1 MAVPGVTGYPNYVYG
16 GPGEPGNAWIPVL
29 FSGKLLWKFYDKST
43 VANIAT
49 TDYVGELK
57 NVGDRIVIRTLPT
70 ITIKTYRRGQTL
82 ELEYPESPAIEFVVS
97 KAKYFNFA
105 IDDIDI
111 KQSDIS
117 WIDKLADDAAQQ
129 IKIVI
134 DSEVFS
140 TIYPKAGQY
149 NQGTTAGRISRS
161 INLGTAGSPV
171 VLGPENGSGV
181 VSIVEK
187 IVDCKTV
194 LDEYNVPEEGR
205 WMVLPP
211 IFVNML
217 EKAGLRKA
225 MFTDMSSAR
234 EMVRG
239 GWFANIAGF
248 DLYESN
254 LLYSVTDGGNKCY
267 YIPFGWK
274 GSLVYVAQIDK
285 TERYRPQNTF
295 AEAMK
300 GLIVYDFDVIKPEGF
315 GILYARSA

>member
-16 GPGEPGNAWIPVL
+16 GPGNPGNAWIPVI
-29 FSGKLLWKFYDKST
+29 FSGKLLHKFYDKT
-43 VANIAT
+43 VLAQIAT

-57 NVGDRIVIRTLPT
+57 NVGDRVVIRTLPS
-70 ITIKTYRRGQTL
+70 ITIKDYRRGATL
-82 ELEYPESPAIEFVVS
+82 ELEYPESPAIEFVVT

-129 IKIVI
+129 IKIKI
-134 DSEVFS
+134 DAEALATLYTKVD
-140 TIYPKAGQY
+140 AN
-149 NQGTTAGRISRS
+149 NQGAQAGVKSRAF
-161 INLGTAGSPV
+161 NLGTATQPV
-171 VLGPENGSGV
+171 QLTADN
-181 VSIVEK
+181 IIDY

-194 LDEYNVPEEGR
+194 LDEQNIPEDGR

-211 IFVNML
+211 IFVNLL
-217 EKAGLRKA
+217 EKAGLKKA
-225 MFTDMSSAR
+225 MFTNVEGAR
-234 EMVRG
+234 GLTRG
-239 GWFANIAGF
+239 GWFSTIAGF

-254 LLYSVTDGGNKCY
+254 LVATSTFGTNQKY
-267 YIPFGWK
+267 YNILFGWK
-274 GSLVYVAQIDK
+274 GSVVFVAQIDK

-300 GLIVYDFDVIKPEGF
+300 GLIVYDYDVILPK
-315 GILYARSA
+315 GIGLLRAYK